1 MKENI
6 HEGVVS
12 LYVECTDLEDTEYI
26 TGCPVEEDILRKYD
40 LRPGDGVQ
48 YKILK
53 NRDVKIVGKIKTTK
67 VITPV

>member
-12 LYVECTDLEDTEYI
+12 LYVECTDLEDTEYN
-26 TGCPVEEDILRKYD
+26 TSCPVEEDILRKYD

-48 YKILK
+48 YRILK
-53 NRDVKIVGKIKTTK
+53 NHDVKIVGKIKTTK
-67 VITPV
+67 NIAPV